1 MSVYFCKIFAIFFRK
16 RTNEKKSNFRRNV
29 FSFSPETPPRTLPCL
44 DIDLLVHCLVGALPL
59 GHCLAHPRL
68 TKVRIIRFLLFK
80 IIRVLVYNETIFKL
94 TDLFVSYLSVKKYM
108 PAKKYLRKKANKLCF
123 IEQIVIESHSF
134 LEY

>member
-1 MSVYFCKIFAIFFRK
+1 MQYFFASEQMRKRAIFGETFFL
-16 RTNEKKSNFRRNV
+16 FRRKPHLGHCLVN
-29 FSFSPETPPRTLPCL
+29 TLPCL